1 MANHSPPYLILSQVC
16 LFGNEEVSLRDKMRG
31 GATDAELADIIHA
44 AVLRKKPSHGGMYNI
59 AQSENRP
66 MILIGG

>member
-1 MANHSPPYLILSQVC
+1 VC
-16 LFGNEEVSLRDKMRG
+16 LFGKEEVSLRDVMRG
-31 GATDAELADIIHA
+31 GATDEQLLEVIRA
-44 AVLRKKPSHGGMYNI
+44 AVLKKKPSHGGMYTI